1 MSTFS
6 PESTA
11 SFFKR
16 LYFSWAFPML
26 REGRRTPLSVSAL
39 LPLTRTEHP
48 DSTDPAFAKAVLR
61 CSSSPRP
68 VLSAVLSLEK
78 KNLWLAFWISMLHL
92 GALVGNPLLLRQL
105 IQWLESSGTHSQSE
119 GYVLAAALVLVSIA
133 GSLAI
138 HHMFQ
143 VVLRM
148 MIRVRVPM
156 VALIYRKSLRLTQE
170 ARQATSSGQIINLM
184 GTDAQKFVNAINLI
198 FSLWFH
204 PMQLVLSLV
213 ALYWILGPPSL
224 AGLAVLT
231 VTFFISLYISR
242 KQIRARERLMK
253 HSDSRVALM
262 NEVLMSIRM
271 IKFYSWEKSFEK
283 EVQGIR
289 SHELRELS
297 LLAHFQ
303 SIGTLIFLS
312 TPVVVA
318 FATFTTM
325 VAAGHALNVADVFSA
340 LAFFTLLRH
349 AMLMLP
355 DVAAAAIEA
364 NVALR
369 RVEDFL
375 RLPEIEPRKVA
386 EGQAGTVVVNDATWE
401 WRSGLDAVRNIDL
414 KVQPGQL
421 VCVVGE
427 VGTGKS
433 ALLQGLLGEI
443 PLRSGICE
451 VSGSVAF
458 VPQQAWIQNDTVRNN
473 ILFGQAYDSQRYERI
488 IDACGLLEDFAEM
501 PAGDQTEIGER
512 GINISGGQKQRI
524 SLARA
529 AYSGTDIY
537 LLDDPLSALDTK
549 VGAQVY
555 ENLLVGELSGKTRLL
570 VTHRLEY
577 LEKADSVLV
586 MVDGKI
592 VESGTFR
599 DLRHGGGPFAKL
611 WKTHLIGVS
620 SGENLPALGD
630 ADQAALV
637 RSESD
642 LPHDLND
649 DASAAEASV
658 GLGRQLV
665 VTEERFSGVVS
676 PEVYKHYL
684 TLFASAGVMSLL
696 LFVFLFKEGLNVG
709 SDGWLAWWSTAAQ
722 FDPLWF
728 VSGFAVLGLGACA
741 SIYVRSLIISLQGL
755 KAGKEIHNRLLK
767 SVLRAPMS
775 FFEENP
781 VGRILN
787 RFSRDLEAIDLTIPR
802 TVHEVAGCA
811 FVIISTL
818 IVILFVSPL
827 AILGI
832 IPVVCCYFV
841 AQGYY
846 RPAAREGQR
855 LDSITRSPIFA
866 QFSESLVGAA
876 VIRAFRAG
884 PRFEKLLLRNLE
896 TNSRTFY
903 TIVAANRW
911 LGTRIETLGACV
923 VGSAAFAAVASHQ
936 STHLGFTGLAVTY
949 ALAITGAMNWAI
961 RMFSQLESNMS
972 SVERVG
978 YYSNL
983 AAERWEGTEAQA
995 DWPAQGAICFE
1006 NLELKYRP
1014 ELPGVISNLNASI
1027 APGEKIGVVG
1037 RTGSGKSSLLL
1048 GLYRIL
1054 EANSGKI
1061 LIDGVDISTLP
1072 LSRLREALA
1081 IIPQDPV
1088 LFRGTIRK
1096 NLDPFGLHDEARLKD
1111 VIARAHLKP
1120 LIDSLP
1126 LGIDAPVSE
1135 GGTNLSVGQRQLLCL
1150 ARALL
1155 RRNRILLLDEAT
1167 ASVDVATDALVQF
1180 TIREAFADCTVIT
1193 IAHRLSTILDSDRIM
1208 VLEHGRLVEFDS
1220 PSRLARQEFGA
1231 LRKLLREVGEAAA

>member
-1 MSTFS
+1 M
-6 PESTA
+6 
-11 SFFKR
+11 
-16 LYFSWAFPML
+16 
-26 REGRRTPLSVSAL
+26 
-39 LPLTRTEHP
+39 
-48 DSTDPAFAKAVLR
+48 
-61 CSSSPRP
+61 
-68 VLSAVLSLEK
+68 
-78 KNLWLAFWISMLHL
+78 
-92 GALVGNPLLLRQL
+92 Q
-105 IQWLESSGTHSQSE
+105 Q
-119 GYVLAAALVLVSIA
+119 GYALAASLVLVSVA

-143 VVLRM
+143 LVLRM
-148 MIRVRVPM
+148 MIRLRVPL
-156 VALIYRKSLRLTQE
+156 VAMIYRKSLRLTQA

-204 PMQLVLSLV
+204 PMQLVLSLA
-213 ALYWILGPPSL
+213 ALYWVLGPPSM

-231 VTFFISLYISR
+231 VTFGISLFISR

-253 HSDSRVALM
+253 FSDSRVALM

-271 IKFYSWEKSFEK
+271 IKFYSWERSFEK

-289 SHELRELS
+289 SQELKELS

-303 SIGTLIFLS
+303 AIATLIFLS

-325 VAAGHALNVADVFSA
+325 VASGYSLNVADVFSA

-364 NVALR
+364 DVALR
-369 RVEDFL
+369 RVEEFL
-375 RLPEIEPRKVA
+375 RLPEIQARQAAHEEP
-386 EGQAGTVVVNDATWE
+386 GTVTIHNATWE
-401 WRSGLDAVRNIDL
+401 WRSGLTAVRDIDL
-414 KVQPGQL
+414 RLTKGQL
-421 VCVVGE
+421 ICVVGE

-433 ALLQGLLGEI
+433 ALLQGILGEI
-443 PLRSGICE
+443 PLQQGQCD

-458 VPQQAWIQNDTVRNN
+458 VPQQAWIQNDTVQNN
-473 ILFGQAYDSQRYERI
+473 ILFGLPYDKARYENI
-488 IDACGLLEDFAEM
+488 LVCSGLVEDLAEM
-501 PAGDQTEIGER
+501 PSGDQTEIGER
-512 GINISGGQKQRI
+512 GINLSGGQKQRI

-555 ENLLVGELSGKTRLL
+555 ENLLVGELAQKTRLL

-577 LEKADSVLV
+577 VDRADAVIV
-586 MVDGKI
+586 MYDGKI
-592 VESGTFR
+592 VESGTPSA
-599 DLRHGGGPFAKL
+599 LRRSNGAFAKL
-611 WKTHLIGVS
+611 WQTHLQGVAS
-620 SGENLPALGD
+620 KDQLHD
-630 ADQAALV
+630 AEDQVSAIL

-642 LPHDLND
+642 LPQDLGD
-649 DASAAEASV
+649 DTVAIEASV
-658 GLGRQLV
+658 GPGRQLV
-665 VTEERFSGVVS
+665 VTEERFIGVVS
-676 PEVYKHYL
+676 PAVYKHYL
-684 TLFASAGVMSLL
+684 ALFASGSTLAVLL
-696 LFVFLFKEGLNVG
+696 AVFLLKEMLNVG
-709 SDGWLAWWSTAAQ
+709 SDGWLAWWSTTRQ

-728 VSGFAVLGLGACA
+728 VTGFALLGLGACA
-741 SIYVRSLIISLQGL
+741 SIYIRSLIISLQGL
-755 KAGKEIHNRLLK
+755 VAGREIHNRLLK

-802 TVHEVAGCA
+802 TLHEVAGCA
-811 FVIISTL
+811 FVIVSTL
-818 IVILFVSPL
+818 IVIVCVSPW
-827 AILGI
+827 AILGV
-832 IPVVCCYFV
+832 IPVICCYFV
-841 AQGYY
+841 VQGYY

-876 VIRAFRAG
+876 VIRAFGAG
-884 PRFEKLLLRNLE
+884 PRFEKLLLLHLE

-978 YYSNL
+978 FYSNL
-983 AAERWEGTEAQA
+983 EAERWEGEDTAEA
-995 DWPAQGAICFE
+995 WPQNGAISFE
-1006 NLELKYRP
+1006 KLELRYRP
-1014 ELPGVISNLNASI
+1014 QLPTVISGLNATI
-1027 APGEKIGVVG
+1027 RAGEKIGVVG

-1054 EANSGKI
+1054 EASAGKI
-1061 LIDGVDISTLP
+1061 VIDGVDISTLP

-1088 LFRGTIRK
+1088 LFRGTVRK
-1096 NLDPFGLHDEARLKD
+1096 NLDPFAMYDEATLRD
-1111 VIARAHLKP
+1111 VVARAHLKT
-1120 LIDSLP
+1120 LIDNLP
-1126 LGIDAPVSE
+1126 LGLDAPVSE
-1135 GGTNLSVGQRQLLCL
+1135 GGTNFSVGQRQLLCL

-1155 RRNRILLLDEAT
+1155 RRNKILLLDEAT
-1167 ASVDVATDALVQF
+1167 ASVDVSTDALVQY

-1208 VLEHGRLVEFDS
+1208 VLDAGRLVEFDS
-1220 PSRLARQEFGA
+1220 PRRLAGQESGT
-1231 LRKLLREVGEAAA
+1231 LRKLLREVGDAAA